1 MIAINWSPSTR
12 LPSASTARQRSASPS
27 CAMPRSAPM
36 LDDCFLQVFDM
47 GRATTVV
54 DVVAVGF
61 TVDLD
66 DVGAGLA
73 VRERADMAHC
83 AVRAIDHDGQSLQG
97 HGQAGQKMADVL
109 AVRGGVGHDATDGVA
124 DRPVP
129 GLPQA
134 GLDLGLDMIGSLL
147 PSAVKNLI
155 PLSGMALWEADSM
168 TPRSARRALVKYAT
182 AGVGRTPTS
191 MTSTPALARPA
202 DTAACRNSPLA
213 RGSRPTTAVRREPTS
228 DRM

>member
-27 CAMPRSAPM
+27 CAMLQIRPM

-54 DVVAVGF
+54 DVAAVGF

-73 VRERADMAHC
+73 VRERADMARC
-83 AVRAIDHDGQSLQG
+83 AVRHRPRRSILQG

-134 GLDLGLDMIGSLL
+134 G
-147 PSAVKNLI
+147 
-155 PLSGMALWEADSM
+155 
-168 TPRSARRALVKYAT
+168 PRSGPRHDRAVCC
-182 AGVGRTPTS
+182 
-191 MTSTPALARPA
+191 RP
-202 DTAACRNSPLA
+202 R
-213 RGSRPTTAVRREPTS
+213 
-228 DRM
+228 